1 MGAVLTDATSN
12 LINGTHVSLFSSYF
26 DTQTNFYDPSISRSA
41 LLLLFVE
48 RARAGVVGMPR
59 PV

>member
-1 MGAVLTDATSN
+1 M
-12 LINGTHVSLFSSYF
+12 YRCF

-41 LLLLFVE
+41 LLLFFVA
-48 RARAGVVGMPR
+48 RARAGVVRMPG